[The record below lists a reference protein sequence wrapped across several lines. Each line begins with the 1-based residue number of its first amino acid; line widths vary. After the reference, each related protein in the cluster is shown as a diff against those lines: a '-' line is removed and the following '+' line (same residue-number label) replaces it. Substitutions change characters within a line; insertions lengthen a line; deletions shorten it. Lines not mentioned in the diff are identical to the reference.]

1 MHELAGVTF
10 AQSVE
15 SPALAMVVPL
25 LLRGLYTRVTATK
38 RQAAMSIDNMS
49 KLVDDP
55 VDARPLI
62 PLLMPALEYAAE
74 TLCDPGC
81 AGACYCWY
89 ASVGCEGEVCGHQ

>member
-1 MHELAGVTF
+1 
-10 AQSVE
+10 
-15 SPALAMVVPL
+15 MVVPL
-25 LLRGLYTRVTATK
+25 LLRGLNTRVTATK

-62 PLLMPALEYAAE
+62 PLLMPAALEYAAE
-74 TLCDPGC
+74 TLSDPEARGC